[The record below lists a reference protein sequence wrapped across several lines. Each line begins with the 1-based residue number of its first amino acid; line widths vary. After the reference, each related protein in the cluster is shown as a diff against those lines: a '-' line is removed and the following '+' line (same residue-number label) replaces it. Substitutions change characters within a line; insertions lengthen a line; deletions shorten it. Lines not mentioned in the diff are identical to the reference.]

1 MKKVDLYLA
10 NLSVLNIKLHNLHWN
25 VTGINFKAIHEYLEE
40 LYDSAFEKFDEV
52 AEYQKMN
59 GVYPKASLAEY
70 LEISDISELE
80 SRDFGGKETIEITI
94 ESLEHMRDN
103 ALAIIEDTE
112 CFVLSNMMEDHI
124 TEYNKH
130 IWFLK
135 TMLK

>member
-94 ESLEHMRDN
+94 
-103 ALAIIEDTE
+103 
-112 CFVLSNMMEDHI
+112 
-124 TEYNKH
+124 
-130 IWFLK
+130 
-135 TMLK
+135 

>member
-10 NLSVLNIKLHNLHWN
+10 NLAVVNIKLHNLHWN
-25 VTGINFKAIHEYLEE
+25 VTGINFKAIHEYLEG

-59 GVYPKASLAEY
+59 GVYPKARLAEY
-70 LEISDISELE
+70 LEISDIDELE
-80 SRDFGGKETIEITI
+80 SKDYNGKETIEITI
-94 ESLEHMRDN
+94 ETLEHMRDN
-103 ALAIIEDTE
+103 ALDIIEDTD
-112 CFVLSNMMEDHI
+112 CFVLSNMMEDHV

>member
-1 MKKVDLYLA
+1 
-10 NLSVLNIKLHNLHWN
+10 
-25 VTGINFKAIHEYLEE
+25 
-40 LYDSAFEKFDEV
+40 
-52 AEYQKMN
+52 
-59 GVYPKASLAEY
+59 
-70 LEISDISELE
+70 
-80 SRDFGGKETIEITI
+80 
-94 ESLEHMRDN
+94 MRDN